1 MNSQNRTDTVRHCG
15 LIGNPVGHTL
25 SPVIHNHLAQAF
37 GHNLEYHP
45 MQVEPEDLEKT
56 VREYVAD
63 CMAGCNVTVPYKSAV
78 IAHLDCL
85 DSLAKEIGAVNTI
98 VPTAEGLKGYNTDM
112 PGLLRAMEEDGVKIR
127 GEQVLILGAGGV
139 ARAVALLMLKEG
151 AKEVY
156 LLNRTIEKAE
166 IIAQE
171 MQTVMGCSNI
181 HALQLE
187 EYNQLPR
194 GQNYLAIQATSVG
207 LYPCVEQAVIEDVE
221 FYKRIHTGYDLIY
234 RPAETKFMKFV
245 KAQGGKT
252 YNGLKMLLYQA
263 VIAYELWHHV
273 EIPKELAQQTYQVL
287 QDAVEQRKE

>member
-1 MNSQNRTDTVRHCG
+1 MNSQNRTDSIRQCG

-25 SPVIHNHLAQAF
+25 SPVIHNRLAQAF
-37 GHNLEYHP
+37 GHNLEYQP

-56 VREYVAD
+56 VREYVAG

-156 LLNRTIEKAE
+156 LLNRTLEKAE
-166 IIAQE
+166 TIVQE
-171 MQTVMGCSNI
+171 MQAVMGCTNI

-187 EYNQLPR
+187 EYNQLPL
-194 GQNYLAIQATSVG
+194 GHNYLAIQATSVG
-207 LYPCVEQAVIEDVE
+207 LYPCVERAVIEDVE

-245 KAQGGKT
+245 KAQGGKA

-263 VIAYELWHHV
+263 VIAYELWHRV

-287 QDAVEQRKE
+287 KDAVEQRKE